1 MYSIPQLARKYFRYY
16 ATAANSKGHGV
27 HSPFV
32 FDFIKFIKNDRQQYS
47 SYSLIEQCR
56 KKLLGN
62 SQLIEVQDFGA
73 GSTVIKTNQRN
84 INAIAASSLKPKKF
98 AQLFHRMVRAYQP
111 SNIIELGTSFGI
123 STAYM
128 ATAAPNAAVY
138 SLEGAPAIAKI
149 AQQNFDQLGTQNIQ
163 LIPGDFTDTLPQLLQ
178 TLDGV
183 DFAYVDGNHRQAPTI
198 DYFNQLMAKS
208 HENTVI
214 IFDDIHWSAEMEAA
228 WEIIKGHEAVTLS
241 IDLFFIGIV
250 FFKKDFKA
258 KQHFILRF

>member
-1 MYSIPQLARKYFRYY
+1 MYSTPQLVLKYLRYY
-16 ATAANSKGHGV
+16 ASALNSKGHGV

-32 FDFIKFIKNDRQQYS
+32 FDFIKFIKNDRQQYP

-56 KKLLGN
+56 KKLLRN
-62 SQLIEVQDFGA
+62 SNLIGVQDFGA

-128 ATAAPNAAVY
+128 ATAAPNAMLY
-138 SLEGAPAIAKI
+138 SLEGAPAIAKM
-149 AQQNFDQLGTQNIQ
+149 AQDNFDQLGIQNIQ
-163 LIPGDFTDTLPQLLQ
+163 LLQGDFADTLPPLLQ
-178 TLDGV
+178 QLDKI
-183 DFAYVDGNHRQAPTI
+183 DFAYVDGNHRKAPTL
-198 DYFNQLMAKS
+198 DYFNQLMTKS
-208 HENTVI
+208 HNNSVI

-228 WEIIKGHEAVTLS
+228 WEIIKADERVTLS

-250 FFKKDFKA
+250 FFKPAFKV
-258 KQHFILRF
+258 KQNFILRF

>member
-1 MYSIPQLARKYFRYY
+1 
-16 ATAANSKGHGV
+16 
-27 HSPFV
+27 
-32 FDFIKFIKNDRQQYS
+32 
-47 SYSLIEQCR
+47 
-56 KKLLGN
+56 
-62 SQLIEVQDFGA
+62 
-73 GSTVIKTNQRN
+73 
-84 INAIAASSLKPKKF
+84 
-98 AQLFHRMVRAYQP
+98 MVRAYQP

-128 ATAAPNAAVY
+128 ATAAPNATVY
-138 SLEGAPAIAKI
+138 SLEGASAIATI

-163 LIPGDFTDTLPQLLQ
+163 LIPGDFTDTLPKLLQ
-178 TLDGV
+178 SLDGV
-183 DFAYVDGNHRQAPTI
+183 DFAYVDGNHRQAPTL
-198 DYFNQLMAKS
+198 DYFHQLMAKS

-228 WEIIKGHEAVTLS
+228 WEIIKGHEPVTLS